1 MAEHRQRVDK
11 RVSRDIINRVINPL
25 LLDLG
30 ARYLVRPYLGRYDDE
45 EKTLNWGLGH
55 KNHGDKRHR
64 SAVVF
69 QGITYRDGVKDTGRT
84 RKIEVNRRILWTVKH
99 DNRLAQNDE
108 TRGIKE
114 LVFDESYNE
123 VKTDF
128 SIDIVTN
135 FSAAAQ
141 GTIAGIGGNI
151 SQSINTHTHA
161 GESTFQYNKKKTE
174 RVIDTSTRLRYPG
187 PVFIDTYDKLGRVS
201 GRKMVE
207 EGPIWLIDCPVATV
221 HTITPIT
228 QWGIWDAR
236 IKLNVYDWAG
246 NYGLLPKGKN
256 KNELEFSSFNELIDF
271 MEGDLVLQYPWT
283 AGLKKK
289 LSKAS
294 KEGLA
299 WLKDEENRNVGPVEW
314 EQIRVNDNV
323 SALEPRVITED

>member
-30 ARYLVRPYLGRYDDE
+30 ARYLVRPYLGRYNDE

-69 QGITYRDGVKDTGRT
+69 QGITYRDGVKDVGRT
-84 RKIEVNRRILWTVKH
+84 RSIEVARRIVWSVKH
-99 DNRLAQNDE
+99 DNRIAQNDE
-108 TRGIKE
+108 TRGTKE
-114 LVFDESYNE
+114 LTFDETYNE
-123 VKTDF
+123 IKTE
-128 SIDIVTN
+128 SSLDIATN
-135 FSAAAQ
+135 FSGAAQ
-141 GTIAGIGGNI
+141 ATIAGIGGSV
-151 SQSINTHTHA
+151 SQSVDTKTHV
-161 GESTFQYNKKKTE
+161 GVSTFQYDKHKTE
-174 RVIDTSTRLRYPG
+174 RVIDTSTRLCYPG
-187 PVFIDTYDKLGRVS
+187 PLYRVDKDADGVVIGRTL
-201 GRKMVE
+201 VE
-207 EGPIWLIDCPVATV
+207 EGPIWLIDCPVATI

-283 AGLKKK
+283 SGLRKK

-294 KEGLA
+294 KEGFA